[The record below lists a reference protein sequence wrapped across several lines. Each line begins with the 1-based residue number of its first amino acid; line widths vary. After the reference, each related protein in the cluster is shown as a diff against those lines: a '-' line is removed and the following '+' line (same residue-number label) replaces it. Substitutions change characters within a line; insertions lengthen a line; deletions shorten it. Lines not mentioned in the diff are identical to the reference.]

1 MRLYALPKMRQDCHQ
16 RAWSVVDTFLKTTM
30 TIFGGKIGEAESTLM
45 PEVRSWVRSM
55 TQELGSLPDDHVVI
69 LFINLPGMGILGASA
84 KSFLL
89 SFVANLLADFPENS
103 IALLVHPNRASQQ
116 EGRTPMVQM
125 HLVVIFFISK
135 NG

>member
-1 MRLYALPKMRQDCHQ
+1 
-16 RAWSVVDTFLKTTM
+16 VVANFLKTTM

-55 TQELGSLPDDHVVI
+55 TQELGPSPDGTAVI

-89 SFVANLLADFPENS
+89 SFVTNMLADFPENS
-103 IALLVHPNRASQQ
+103 VALLVHSNRASQQ

-125 HLVVIFFISK
+125 HLVVIFIYVK
-135 NG
+135 EWLAWQLMTYILIVHNHP

>member
-1 MRLYALPKMRQDCHQ
+1 
-16 RAWSVVDTFLKTTM
+16 
-30 TIFGGKIGEAESTLM
+30 M

-55 TQELGSLPDDHVVI
+55 TQELGSSPDDHVII

-125 HLVVIFFISK
+125 HLVVIFLYQRMASMATNDIDFDSP
-135 NG
+135 